1 MAKDIDVS
9 YGKKLK
15 LLRMT
20 QFKTQNDMAL
30 KFKISQ
36 QSYSDMEKGN
46 IRFTDAKIKKVCK
59 FFNVPFE
66 DFVSIDS
73 KQRKIKRKKE
83 DSYAIRVLK
92 KHYEVKMLELQVRIN
107 ELETEVDRLK
117 RIKGILEKNK

>member
-1 MAKDIDVS
+1 MQDIDVS

-15 LLRMT
+15 LLRIN
-20 QFKTQNDMAL
+20 QFKTQSFMAL

-36 QSYSDMEKGN
+36 QAYSDMETGN
-46 IRFTDAKIKKVCK
+46 IRFTESKIKKICK

-66 DFVSIDS
+66 EFITLDT

-92 KHYEVKMLELQVRIN
+92 KHYEVKMLELQVRID

-117 RIKGILEKNK
+117 RIKGILEQNN